1 MSRIRELIGTA
12 VRSSDLRMTPT
23 EERAI
28 DRVAA
33 LAGTNELGGA
43 LLRLKYGLDEGSYRQ
58 VRSAVARKVAKRAS
72 ADPGILDKLA
82 TRVLLE
88 WLDDQCP
95 HCHGRTWM
103 RRGARRMPCRPCGGT
118 GKRVPREIDR
128 AAALGVS
135 VEIYTK
141 RWARHLEHMLDV
153 LRSSDA
159 MAAARLQTELERRMV
174 RASTKSRPAQ
184 SSAPLPPVDHKNMGA
199 RQEGLARPEESESP
213 QRVHAGFVVSGV

>member
-1 MSRIRELIGTA
+1 MVKLPLPQWIQQGRWADVQKHLDAWLPRQADPEA
-12 VRSSDLRMTPT
+12 
-23 EERAI
+23 
-28 DRVAA
+28 
-33 LAGTNELGGA
+33 
-43 LLRLKYGLDEGSYRQ
+43 LRLLGIACTRQ
-58 VRSAVARKVAKRAS
+58 RRHAEALR
-72 ADPGILDKLA
+72 ILDRAQRLA
-82 TRVLLE
+82 PGSAAIETNRGSVLRQLGQLAAAQSCFE
-88 WLDDQCP
+88 
-95 HCHGRTWM
+95 
-103 RRGARRMPCRPCGGT
+103 
-118 GKRVPREIDR
+118 R

-184 SSAPLPPVDHKNMGA
+184 SSAPLPPVDHNNMGA

-213 QRVHAGFVVSGV
+213 HAPAAGFVVSGSVHHRRAGP